1 MAASAIFALN
11 SCTEDTPVE
20 DGPSIEWKS
29 NSDFSTVDITETMD
43 VNLTIKA
50 PAGIKS
56 FTVDVKSD
64 ALEQVLGA
72 ISSNGSTLDLI
83 NDTKLIEGLKTMAS
97 MEGYEGLADLPTGD
111 AILNQTSIDF
121 NISSLVPLILLLT
134 QNETEESLHEFT
146 INVTDNNAKTATETC
161 TFRRVA
167 SDTPSYAAPTAEW
180 VGHSFDE
187 PMELSDNMEVKIN
200 INAPAGFKE
209 FTVKIE
215 SAPLNNGIELGPGM
229 TLKLTELDLINPDQ
243 TTSAIVSM
251 ILGTQDIKTATALN
265 LDLSKLVP
273 MILSLNPEND
283 SDHKFTFN
291 VVDNADQTLSE
302 TCTFHYTGET
312 TPALS
317 VDESS
322 VDLWA
327 NTAKVTVSDASADVT
342 YTVQYREKGTTDWYN
357 AEGDATNGFTL
368 APEYDNKTNGAEI
381 TVYTVK
387 DGSGIYAKN
396 TYEVRL
402 MNGETEVST
411 IEFTTEGGDVIP
423 NGDMS
428 GWSEY
433 ENGIYPNAEGNTF
446 WTSGNNGATPE
457 LCVNDNGAAKLSSI
471 QDFVIIMDVFAAG
484 NLYTGTFNYTLPAE
498 ASFGQT
504 YDWSARPKAL
514 KVKYKANIGVIDF
527 VSSTLP
533 EDSGVVKGETIDKAR
548 IFAVVTDW
556 NAMHM
561 VKSGWGEP
569 SGMWDPE
576 DANKLEEGAIL
587 GYASQYITESTTG
600 ESFVELVIP
609 FNWYDTA
616 AKPTEGNYSIV
627 ISCAASSLG
636 DYLTGCSTNKL
647 WVDDFEWVY

>member
-167 SDTPSYAAPTAEW
+167 SDTPSYAAPTMTWE
-180 VGHSFDE
+180 GNESFDVE
-187 PMELSDNMEVKIN
+187 EIEEGMIVKFTIN
-200 INAPAGFKE
+200 VPAGIESLVVDINSSALNPIGISSLDFVNVENNNDMLAGVVTGILGDQDITTATILTLDLSTLMPMLLKLPTLTPDSDHV
-209 FTVKIE
+209 FTVK
-215 SAPLNNGIELGPGM
+215 
-229 TLKLTELDLINPDQ
+229 LTDKAGQDLEQ
-243 TTSAIVSM
+243 A
-251 ILGTQDIKTATALN
+251 
-265 LDLSKLVP
+265 
-273 MILSLNPEND
+273 
-283 SDHKFTFN
+283 
-291 VVDNADQTLSE
+291 
-302 TCTFHYTGET
+302 CTFHYTGET
-312 TPALS
+312 TPTLS

-327 NTAKVTVSDASADVT
+327 NTVKLNVSGEVTSVA
-342 YTVQYREKGTTDWYN
+342 YREKDTETWIEVKADDNGEYIVAPVWN
-357 AEGDATNGFTL
+357 EGKNDAGL
-368 APEYDNKTNGAEI
+368 
-381 TVYTVK
+381 TVYTPET
-387 DGSGIYAKN
+387 GTGIFAGK
-396 TYEVRL
+396 TYEFQL
-402 MNGETEVST
+402 NGETVADAEL
-411 IEFTTEGGDVIP
+411 TTDSGDVIP

-428 GWSEY
+428 QWSTTDDVEPLP
-433 ENGIYPNAEGNTF
+433 YPNAEGDTF